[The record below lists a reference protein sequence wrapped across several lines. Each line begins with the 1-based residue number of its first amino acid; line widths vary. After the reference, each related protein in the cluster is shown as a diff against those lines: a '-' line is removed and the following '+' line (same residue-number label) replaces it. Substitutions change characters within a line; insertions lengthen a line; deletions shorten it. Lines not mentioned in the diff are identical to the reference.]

1 MNVAPGAA
9 AAPGASAAHGAGT
22 PRAGVYVHLPFCPY
36 ICPYCDFAKWAWD
49 DARAARYLA
58 ALRAEIAHAPAVRAR
73 TLFFGGGT
81 PTAYPPE
88 AIAALIG
95 EVRARFALPADA
107 EITTEANPDP
117 ALAARIPGLR
127 AAGVNRL
134 SIGVQSFDPRE
145 LRVLGRRHAP
155 ADVAN
160 AVRAAREAGFD
171 DLSLDLI
178 FGVPGQSEESWAA
191 SLDAALALE
200 PDHLSCYGL
209 TIEEGTPYAT
219 WFARDPGAFADD
231 SLEARLYALAIARL
245 RAAGFEHYEISNWA
259 KPNRRSQHNAL
270 YWANEQYLGLGVGAA
285 SYLGGVRSTHTRD
298 LESYAAAALAG
309 APIPGESERLEGAA
323 QAGEAIML
331 ALRTAEGVD
340 LAAFRERYGL
350 DVLQRYRAEIAE
362 WAGGG
367 FLTVADGRVR
377 LTERGRFVAND
388 VCAAFLA
395 D

>member
-1 MNVAPGAA
+1 MS
-9 AAPGASAAHGAGT
+9 AAP
-22 PRAGVYVHLPFCPY
+22 AGVYVHLPFCPY

-49 DARAARYLA
+49 DARAAHYLA
-58 ALRAEIAHAPAVRAR
+58 ALRAELAHAPAVRAR

-81 PTAYPPE
+81 PTAYAPE

-95 EVRARFALPADA
+95 DVRARFALPADA

-117 ALAARIPGLR
+117 ALAARIPGLF

-134 SIGVQSFDPRE
+134 SIGVQSFDPAE
-145 LRVLGRRHAP
+145 LKVLGRRHTA
-155 ADVAN
+155 ADVAH
-160 AVRAAREAGFD
+160 AVEAARAAGFTN
-171 DLSLDLI
+171 LSLDLI

-191 SLDAALALE
+191 SLEAALALGVE
-200 PDHLSCYGL
+200 HLSCYGL

-219 WFARDPGAFADD
+219 WFARDPAAFADD

-259 KPNRRSQHNAL
+259 KPGYRSQHNAI
-270 YWANEQYLGLGVGAA
+270 YWANDQYLGLGVGAA
-285 SYLGGVRSTHTRD
+285 SYLAGVRSTHTRE
-298 LESYAAAALAG
+298 LEIYAAAALAG
-309 APIPGESERLEGAA
+309 APILSESERLEGAA

-340 LAAFRERYGL
+340 LASFRERYGL
-350 DVLQRYRAEIAE
+350 DVVQRYRAVVEE
-362 WAGGG
+362 MAGGG
-367 FLTVADGRVR
+367 FLAVAAGHML

>member
-1 MNVAPGAA
+1 M
-9 AAPGASAAHGAGT
+9 SA
-22 PRAGVYVHLPFCPY
+22 AGVYVHLPFCPY

-58 ALRAEIAHAPAVRAR
+58 ALRSEIARAPAVRAR

-95 EVRARFALPADA
+95 DVRARFALPAGA

-134 SIGVQSFDPRE
+134 SIGVQSFDERE
-145 LRVLGRRHAP
+145 LRVLGRRHGA

-160 AVRAAREAGFD
+160 AVTTARAAGFD
-171 DLSLDLI
+171 NLSLDLI
-178 FGVPGQSEESWAA
+178 FGVPGQTEESWTA
-191 SLDAALALE
+191 SLDAALALG

-219 WFARDPGAFADD
+219 WFARDPSAFADD

-245 RAAGFEHYEISNWA
+245 REAGFEHYEISNWA
-259 KPNRRSQHNAL
+259 KPGHRSQHNAI
-270 YWANEQYLGLGVGAA
+270 YWANDEYLGLGVGAA

-298 LESYAAAALAG
+298 LETYAVAALAG
-309 APIPGESERLEGAA
+309 DPVPSESERLEGAA
-323 QAGEAIML
+323 RAGEAIML

-340 LAAFRERYGL
+340 LASFRERYGL
-350 DVLQRYRAEIAE
+350 DVAQHYRAQIDELAE
-362 WAGGG
+362 GG
-367 FLTVADGRVR
+367 FLAVADGRLR

-388 VCAAFLA
+388 VCGAFLA